1 MRKILFCPLILVFLS
16 GCLSQPSLFP
26 SVGSLE
32 ETKLAGKGNDKVL
45 VVDISGLLS
54 SAKPSGFFDRL
65 VDRPSLT
72 TRIKE
77 ELTKAE
83 EDENL
88 KAMVL
93 RINSPGGTV
102 TASDIVYHEIRRF
115 KKKRDIPIVAS
126 IMDLGTSG
134 GYYVAVAA
142 DKIVAHPSTITG
154 SVGVIM
160 VSLNGEGLLE
170 KIGVEANTI
179 ASGPK
184 KSMGSPFRTMTPEE
198 RAIFQDII
206 DGMYDQFVTVVDD
219 GRSNLQKGEIRRLA
233 DGRIYS
239 ASQAKQAGLIDEVGY
254 LEDAIELAKKEAG
267 IDKAS
272 VVTYHRAGGYKPNIY
287 SSFGSD
293 PTYLKG
299 LPSFD
304 PPSLMTLLN
313 GGTPQFMYLWMP

>member
-1 MRKILFCPLILVFLS
+1 
-16 GCLSQPSLFP
+16 
-26 SVGSLE
+26 
-32 ETKLAGKGNDKVL
+32 
-45 VVDISGLLS
+45 
-54 SAKPSGFFDRL
+54 
-65 VDRPSLT
+65 LT
-72 TRIKE
+72 E
-77 ELTKAE
+77 
-83 EDENL
+83 
-88 KAMVL
+88 
-93 RINSPGGTV
+93 
-102 TASDIVYHEIRRF
+102 
-115 KKKRDIPIVAS
+115 KRDIPIVAS

-142 DKIVAHPSTITG
+142 DKIVAHPSTVTG

-184 KSMGSPFRTMTPEE
+184 KSMGSPFRTMTDEE
-198 RAIFQDII
+198 RAIFQTII

-219 GRSNLQKGEIRRLA
+219 GRPNLDKGEIRRLA

-239 ASQAKQAGLIDEVGY
+239 ALQAKQVGLIDEVGY
-254 LEDAIELAKKEAG
+254 LEDALEIAKKEAE
-267 IDKAS
+267 IEKAT

-287 SSFGSD
+287 SSFASD
-293 PTYLKG
+293 AVNLKG
-299 LPSFD
+299 FPSFD

>member
-1 MRKILFCPLILVFLS
+1 MSKLFFSTVIFVFLT

-26 SVGSLE
+26 SVGPLE
-32 ETKLAGKGNDKVL
+32 ETKLEGSGDDKIL
-45 VVDISGLLS
+45 VIEVSGLLS
-54 SAKPSGFFDRL
+54 SAKPSGFIDRL

-77 ELTKAE
+77 ELTKAV
-83 EDENL
+83 EDEDL
-88 KAMVL
+88 KAIVL

-102 TASDIVYHEIRRF
+102 TASDIVYHEIREF
-115 KKKRDIPIVAS
+115 KKKRNIPIVAS

-142 DKIVAHPSTITG
+142 DKIVAHPSTVTG

-160 VSLNGEGLLE
+160 VSLNGQGLLE
-170 KIGVEANTI
+170 KIGVKATTI

-184 KSMGSPFRTMTPEE
+184 KSMGSPFRTMTDEE
-198 RAIFQDII
+198 RAIFQNII
-206 DGMYDQFVTVVDD
+206 DSMYDQFVTVVDD
-219 GRSNLQKGEIRRLA
+219 GRPKLDKGEVRRLA

-239 ASQAKQAGLIDEVGY
+239 ALQAEEVGLVDEVGY
-254 LEDAIELAKKEAG
+254 LEDAIRLAKKEAG
-267 IDKAS
+267 IEEAS

-287 SSFGSD
+287 SSFASGSV
-293 PTYLKG
+293 YLKG

>member
-1 MRKILFCPLILVFLS
+1 MLT

-26 SVGSLE
+26 SVGPLE
-32 ETKLAGKGNDKVL
+32 ETKLSGSGGNKILVL
-45 VVDISGLLS
+45 EISGLLS

-65 VDRPSLT
+65 VDRPSLP

-83 EDENL
+83 KDEDL

-102 TASDIVYHEIRRF
+102 TASDIVYHEIRAF
-115 KKKRDIPIVAS
+115 KKKRNIPIVAS

-142 DKIVAHPSTITG
+142 DKIVAHPSTVTG

-160 VSLNGEGLLE
+160 VSLNGAGLLE

-184 KSMGSPFRTMTPEE
+184 KSMGSPFRTMTDEE
-198 RAIFQDII
+198 RAIFQTVI
-206 DGMYDQFVTVVDD
+206 DSMYDQFLTVVDD
-219 GRSNLQKGEIRRLA
+219 GRPTLDKGEVRRLA

-239 ASQAKQAGLIDEVGY
+239 ALQAAEVGLVDEVGY
-254 LEDAIELAKKEAG
+254 LEDAIALAKKEAG
-267 IDKAS
+267 IEKAS

-287 SSFGSD
+287 SSFASD
-293 PTYLKG
+293 PVYLKG

>member
-1 MRKILFCPLILVFLS
+1 MRKFLFFPLLFVFLS

-26 SVGSLE
+26 SVGPLE

-45 VVDISGLLS
+45 IVDISGLLS

-102 TASDIVYHEIRRF
+102 TASDIVYHEIRQF

-134 GYYVAVAA
+134 GYYVAVAS

-198 RAIFQDII
+198 RAIFQNVI

-219 GRSNLQKGEIRRLA
+219 GRTNLQKGEIRRLA

-239 ASQAKQAGLIDEVGY
+239 ASQAKELGLIDEVGY
-254 LEDAIELAKKEAG
+254 LEDAIELAKKRPG
-267 IDKAS
+267 
-272 VVTYHRAGGYKPNIY
+272 
-287 SSFGSD
+287 
-293 PTYLKG
+293 LKK
-299 LPSFD
+299 LR
-304 PPSLMTLLN
+304 
-313 GGTPQFMYLWMP
+313 W